1 MTSAHYSIL
10 SLNLGKPQTLEY
22 DGKKIETG
30 IMKRPAVSAVML
42 YRENFEGDGQAD
54 LVNHG
59 GPDKAVCVYPAEH
72 YPFWTE
78 FLSRSLPDAAFGE
91 NLTVQGLTEEHVCVG
106 DVFQLDDAVV
116 QVSQP
121 RQPCIKLAKKFGVK
135 DMVLKVQQ
143 TGYTGFYF
151 RVLEEGRVAP
161 DAKLEL
167 LSRGEKGI
175 SVQFANHITYHDT
188 KNLTAI
194 ERMLSEEALSES
206 WRSSFIK
213 KRDRLL
219 SIQ

>member
-30 IMKRPAVSAVML
+30 IMKRPADSAVML

-59 GPDKAVCVYPAEH
+59 GPDKAVCVYSAEH

-78 FLSRSLPDAAFGE
+78 FLSRPLPDAAFGE
-91 NLTVQGLTEEHVCVG
+91 NLTVQGLTEEDVCIG

-161 DAKLEL
+161 GAKLDL

-175 SVQFANHITYHDT
+175 SVQFANHIKYHDT
-188 KNLTAI
+188 KNLAAI
-194 ERMLSEEALSES
+194 ERILSEEALSES

-219 SIQ
+219 PIQ

>member
-1 MTSAHYSIL
+1 MKSLHYPVL

-30 IMKRPAVSAVML
+30 IMKQPADSAVML

-59 GPDKAVCVYPAEH
+59 GADKAVCVYPAEH
-72 YPFWTE
+72 YPFWRE
-78 FLSRSLPDAAFGE
+78 LLSRPLPSAAFGE
-91 NLTVQGLTEEHVCVG
+91 NLTVAGLTEENVCIG
-106 DVFQLDDAVV
+106 DVFKLDEAVV

-121 RQPCIKLAKKFGVK
+121 RQPCVKLAKKLGVK
-135 DMVLKVQQ
+135 EMVLKVQQ

-161 DAKLEL
+161 GAKLEL
-167 LSRGEKGI
+167 LSKGEKDI
-175 SVQFANHITYHDT
+175 SVQFANRINYHDA
-188 KNLTAI
+188 KNLAVI
-194 ERMLSEEALSES
+194 ERILSEDTLSES
-206 WRSSFIK
+206 WIASFMK

-219 SIQ
+219 PVE

>member
-1 MTSAHYSIL
+1 MKSLHYPVL

-30 IMKRPAVSAVML
+30 IMKQPADSAVML

-59 GPDKAVCVYPAEH
+59 GPDKAVCVHPAEH
-72 YPFWTE
+72 YPFWRE
-78 FLSRSLPDAAFGE
+78 LLSRPLPSAAFGE
-91 NLTVQGLTEEHVCVG
+91 NLTVAGLTEENVCIR
-106 DVFQLDDAVV
+106 DVFKLDEAVV

-121 RQPCIKLAKKFGVK
+121 RQPCVKLAKKLGVK
-135 DMVLKVQQ
+135 EMVLKVQQ

-161 DAKLEL
+161 GAKLEL
-167 LSRGEKGI
+167 LSKGEKDI
-175 SVQFANHITYHDT
+175 SVQFANRINYHDA
-188 KNLTAI
+188 KNLAAI
-194 ERMLSEEALSES
+194 ERILSEDTLSES
-206 WRSSFIK
+206 WRASFMK

-219 SIQ
+219 PIE

>member
-1 MTSAHYSIL
+1 MKPERYSVL

-30 IMKRPAVSAVML
+30 IMKRPAESAVML

-72 YPFWTE
+72 YPFWEE
-78 FLSRSLPDAAFGE
+78 FLSRPLSNAAFGE
-91 NLTVQGLTEEHVCVG
+91 NLTVAGLTEENVCIG
-106 DVFQLDDAVV
+106 DVFKLDEAVV

-121 RQPCIKLAKKFGVK
+121 RQPCVKLAKKFGVK
-135 DMVLKVQQ
+135 EMVLKVQQ

-151 RVLEEGRVAP
+151 RVLEEGRVSPGAN
-161 DAKLEL
+161 LEL

-175 SVQFANHITYHDT
+175 SVQFANRINYHDA

-194 ERMLSEEALSES
+194 ELILSEAALSES
-206 WRSSFIK
+206 WRASFMK
-213 KRDRLL
+213 KKDRLL
-219 SIQ
+219 PVE

>member
-30 IMKRPAVSAVML
+30 IMKRPADSAVML

-59 GPDKAVCVYPAEH
+59 GPDKAVCVYSAEH

-78 FLSRSLPDAAFGE
+78 FLSRSLPAAAFGE
-91 NLTVQGLTEEHVCVG
+91 NLTVQGLTEEDVCIG

-167 LSRGEKGI
+167 LSRGEKDI
-175 SVQFANHITYHDT
+175 SVQFANHIKYHDT
-188 KNLTAI
+188 KISPPLNG
-194 ERMLSEEALSES
+194 
-206 WRSSFIK
+206 F
-213 KRDRLL
+213 
-219 SIQ
+219 